1 METNNSYHVGYV
13 TIYRYVY
20 KRPKL
25 FKYLRHKK
33 NKYRRR
39 YGTNIRI
46 ESRQKDTN
54 KKRIED
60 RPEQANK
67 RLESGHLEGDTVV
80 LEPKSSCLL
89 THVDR
94 KERYTYIDLLPNH
107 EKETI
112 RNQVKK
118 TLKNEN
124 TKTITYDNGV
134 GFNDYEMT
142 EKDLG
147 IEIYFANPYSSYER
161 GTNENTNGLIREFFP
176 KRTKY
181 DTLSVK
187 KVKRVQNLL
196 NNRPRKCLGYLTP
209 NEVHYNKFCRTL
221 G

>member
-1 METNNSYHVGYV
+1 METNNDYHIGYV

-25 FKYLRHKK
+25 YKYLRHKK

-54 KKRIED
+54 KKSIET
-60 RPEQANK
+60 RPEEIDK
-67 RLESGHLEGDTVV
+67 RLELGHLEGDTVV
-80 LEPKSSCLL
+80 LEPRSTGLL

-94 KERYTYIDLLPNH
+94 KSRYTYIDLLPNH
-107 EKETI
+107 KKETI
-112 RNQVKK
+112 RNQVNK
-118 TLKNEN
+118 TLKNKKI
-124 TKTITYDNGV
+124 KTITYDNGV
-134 GFNDYEMT
+134 GFNDYEMM
-142 EKDLG
+142 EKDLS
-147 IEIYFANPYSSYER
+147 IYIYFAHPYSSYER
-161 GTNENTNGLIREFFP
+161 PTNENTNGLIREFFP

-181 DTLSVK
+181 ATLSIK
-187 KVKRVQNLL
+187 KIKRVQDLL

-209 NEVHYNKFCRTL
+209 NEVHYNIFCCTL